1 MRIGLRTKLILGLTV
16 FGFLLLAIAFSV
28 TYAVLNAFRDTVQEG
43 LLLVIIFGV
52 LIPVIVVAAFAISHI
67 FGRWTIDPVKKMS
80 KAFKR
85 LDKGDLDVSFDFGSS
100 DNEIGDAVKAYQQVL
115 IRQRT
120 LVREVQQ
127 IGETV
132 ASSSQELASSSEQMN
147 ATAQQLSSS
156 TQQISRGSSTQAERV
171 EETAKIIGTMTKAV
185 DDIAT
190 NSQTAKETSSEA
202 SEIARIGR
210 ESVNKSVQKMDQIYQ
225 SVNASAEVIQTLGE
239 RSKEITQILDVIT
252 NITDQTNL
260 LALNAAIEAA
270 RAGEHGRGFAVVAE
284 EVKNLAEDSK
294 EAADRI
300 NIIIKEI
307 QTNTGKAVESMSQG
321 TKEVSE
327 GKEIVDKAGEA
338 LGQVAV
344 MSQKTAELVEDISF
358 ATEQQKAGT
367 EMVAAAID
375 EIATIAE
382 ESASASQESASGVE
396 ELTASMEEMTS
407 GAQELSETAEMLHT
421 SIGSFRVSGQH
432 PSRTVN
438 RPSKTRERLNR
449 KDATEL
455 PEKVAASL
463 RERGIKIDEGE
474 V

>member
-16 FGFLLLAIAFSV
+16 FGFLLLAIAFS
-28 TYAVLNAFRDTVQEG
+28 TTFAVLNSYQDAEQEG
-43 LLLVIIFGV
+43 LMLVIIFGA
-52 LIPVIVVAAFAISHI
+52 LTPVMVAGAFGSGHI
-67 FGRWTIDPVKKMS
+67 FGRWTIDPVKKIS

-85 LDKGDLDVSFDFGSS
+85 IEKGDLEVSFASDFS
-100 DNEIGDAVKAYQQVL
+100 DNEIGDAAKSCQKVL
-115 IRQRT
+115 IRIRT
-120 LVREVQQ
+120 LVKEVQQ

-171 EETAKIIGTMTKAV
+171 EETAKIIGTMTKSV

-202 SEIARIGR
+202 SEIAQIGM
-210 ESVNKSVQKMDQIYQ
+210 ESVNESVQKMEQIYQ
-225 SVNASAEVIQTLGE
+225 SVNASADVIQTLGE

-300 NIIIKEI
+300 DIIIKEI
-307 QTNTGKAVESMSQG
+307 QANTGKAVESMSQG

-382 ESASASQESASGVE
+382 ESASASEESASGVE

-407 GAQELSETAEMLHT
+407 RAQELSETAVTLHT
-421 SIGSFRVSGQH
+421 SIGSFKVSGKR

-438 RPSKTRERLNR
+438 RPPKTREKLNQ
-449 KDATEL
+449 KDAPEL

-463 RERGIKIDEGE
+463 RERGIQIDEGE
-474 V
+474 A

>member
-1 MRIGLRTKLILGLTV
+1 MRMDLRTKLILGLMV
-16 FGFLLLAIAFSV
+16 FGFLLLAITLSM
-28 TYAVLNAFRDTVQEG
+28 TYAVLNAFQDTAREG

-52 LIPVIVVAAFAISHI
+52 LIPVIVVAAFAFSRV
-67 FGRWTIDPVKKMS
+67 FGRWTIDPIKKIS

-85 LDKGDLDVSFDFGSS
+85 LEKGDLEVSPDLDLS
-100 DNEIGDAVKAYQQVL
+100 DDEIGDAVMAYQQVL
-115 IRQRT
+115 VRLRA

-127 IGETV
+127 IGENV

-171 EETAKIIGTMTKAV
+171 EETAKIIGTMTKSV
-185 DDIAT
+185 DDIAA

-202 SEIARIGR
+202 SDIARIGM
-210 ESVNKSVQKMDQIYQ
+210 ESVNKSVEKMEQIYQ
-225 SVNASAEVIQTLGE
+225 SVNASADVIQTLGE

-300 NIIIKEI
+300 DIIIKEI

-344 MSQKTAELVEDISF
+344 MSQKTAELVEDISI

-382 ESASASQESASGVE
+382 ESASASEESASGVE

-407 GAQELSETAEMLHT
+407 RAQELSETAVTLHT
-421 SIGSFRVSGQH
+421 SIGAFKVSRKK

-438 RPSKTRERLNR
+438 RQPKTRERSNR
-449 KDATEL
+449 NDSLEL

-463 RERGIKIDEGE
+463 RERGIEIDAGE
-474 V
+474 A